1 MAEVRIPTV
10 LRASTGGNA
19 TIDVDGET
27 VIEVLN
33 FIGDKFPGF
42 ISQVI
47 SEDGQLHRFVNL
59 YLNDDDIRYLDK
71 LNTTVSPSDTISI
84 LPAVAGGAR

>member
-71 LNTTVSPSDTISI
+71 LNTKVSPSDTISI